1 MKKDEAK
8 EAKVGA
14 RTRQTGGV
22 TAEAGDF
29 LGFSGCGVFLW
40 ETLQGYVKKMTSSGP
55 VPRVF
60 FG

>member
-40 ETLQGYVKKMTSSGP
+40 ETLQGYVKKNDKFRASP
-55 VPRVF
+55 
-60 FG
+60 